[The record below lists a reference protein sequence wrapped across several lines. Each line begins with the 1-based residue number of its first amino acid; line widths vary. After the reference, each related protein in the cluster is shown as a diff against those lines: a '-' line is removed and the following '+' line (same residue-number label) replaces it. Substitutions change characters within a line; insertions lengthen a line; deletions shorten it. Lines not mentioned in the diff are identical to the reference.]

1 MWWHHYAGL
10 VFGLVTFTWA
20 LSGALSLN
28 PWQWAPGN
36 APTVQQVGAVAG
48 GPMRLERLAP
58 DRIRA
63 AAAAIV
69 PSFAPK
75 ELEVLQFRG
84 EPILMAYRPTLG
96 EEAAQSTNIDLRAYL
111 SPQLR
116 LDHRLVRVDAPER
129 GAFTRFDDAAVLS
142 AARAAMPGVE
152 IEDASWLQEYDS
164 YYYDRRATKPL
175 PVLRVRYADPQRT
188 WLYLDPW
195 HGLISLK
202 QERLAR
208 LNRWLYH
215 GLHNLDFPFLYYNR
229 PAWDIVV
236 IALSLGGLLL
246 SMTTMVAAW
255 HRLRRHARRLVPHT
269 AQENFR
275 PAMSSDQP
283 EAQSG

>member
-1 MWWHHYAGL
+1 
-10 VFGLVTFTWA
+10 
-20 LSGALSLN
+20 
-28 PWQWAPGN
+28 
-36 APTVQQVGAVAG
+36 
-48 GPMRLERLAP
+48 
-58 DRIRA
+58 
-63 AAAAIV
+63 
-69 PSFAPK
+69 
-75 ELEVLQFRG
+75 
-84 EPILMAYRPTLG
+84 MAYRPPSAKD
-96 EEAAQSTNIDLRAYL
+96 AARSINIDLRAYL

-116 LDHRLVRVDAPER
+116 LGHRLVRVDAPQR
-129 GAFTRFDDAAVLS
+129 GAFTRFDDDAVLS
-142 AARAAMPGVE
+142 AAREAMPGVE
-152 IEDASWLQEYDS
+152 IEDASWLREYDS

-188 WLYLDPW
+188 WLYFDPL

-255 HRLRRHARRLVPHT
+255 HRLRRHARRLVPRT
-269 AQENFR
+269 DPAQE
-275 PAMSSDQP
+275 PAALGPNVAVSD
-283 EAQSG
+283 ADTRA